1 MLQTHRSSSVWCHF
15 CVAVV
20 VTSFGLTAKSALVN
34 LLFYILIIVICLQFH
49 PYYCTHTG
57 CQSCPVH
64 IYIYEKWK
72 AKGSLLLSTPWLRE
86 SRGATLRDVNSAF
99 LLFEPVRGTVLFWW
113 SCQWCSGGGKTNCVS
128 REHMIIQRGRP
139 WEDLY
144 EPGSHSSDPC
154 STKHPC

>member
-15 CVAVV
+15 CVAV

-49 PYYCTHTG
+49 RYYCTHIG

-64 IYIYEKWK
+64 THTHTYMKNEKEK
-72 AKGSLLLSTPWLRE
+72 AHYFSALHGLGSHEGPHSEMWTQLSYYL
-86 SRGATLRDVNSAF
+86 
-99 LLFEPVRGTVLFWW
+99 GTVLFWW
-113 SCQWCSGGGKTNCVS
+113 SCQWYSGGGKTNCVS

-139 WEDLY
+139 WEDPY
-144 EPGSHSSDPC
+144 EPGSHSSDLC